1 MTYEIVRRADI
12 HDHRNAE
19 EAARKF
25 ALRHG
30 IALAGNHS
38 WLTAVFMEVEYRAE
52 MQQDRHLLGLWTRVF
67 CKALGVRQ
75 SVRIGIHSDMITRTV
90 QA

>member
-25 ALRHG
+25 AIRHS
-30 IALAGNHS
+30 IPLAGNHS
-38 WLTAVFMEVEYRAE
+38 WLTAVFVDVEYRAE
-52 MQQDRHLLGLWTRVF
+52 MQQDRYLLGLWTRVF
-67 CKALGVRQ
+67 CKALGVKQ
-75 SVRIGIHSDMITRTV
+75 SVRVGIHGDMITRSLN
-90 QA
+90 A